1 MLIDQ
6 LCGIVT
12 CFQSQVHFVDHFLIC
27 MAHQPAWQSHQARP
41 LIFVVELMGAYVGY
55 PVGLMVGVLLT
66 ISHAGVGA
74 RDWMR
79 LLMFAP
85 KFRPMAMIPRGGHRL
100 RP

>member
-6 LCGIVT
+6 LCGIVDHT
-12 CFQSQVHFVDHFLIC
+12 CFQAQAHFVDHFLIC

-79 LLMFAP
+79 QNSAQW
-85 KFRPMAMIPRGGHRL
+85 R
-100 RP
+100 

>member
-12 CFQSQVHFVDHFLIC
+12 CFQAQVHFVDHFLIC

-66 ISHAGVGA
+66 IRTRV
-74 RDWMR
+74 
-79 LLMFAP
+79 
-85 KFRPMAMIPRGGHRL
+85 
-100 RP
+100 

>member
-12 CFQSQVHFVDHFLIC
+12 CFQAQVHFVDHFLIC
-27 MAHQPAWQSHQARP
+27 MAHQLHGNLIRRARSYSWWTD
-41 LIFVVELMGAYVGY
+41 GAYVGY

-85 KFRPMAMIPRGGHRL
+85 KFRPMA
-100 RP
+100 